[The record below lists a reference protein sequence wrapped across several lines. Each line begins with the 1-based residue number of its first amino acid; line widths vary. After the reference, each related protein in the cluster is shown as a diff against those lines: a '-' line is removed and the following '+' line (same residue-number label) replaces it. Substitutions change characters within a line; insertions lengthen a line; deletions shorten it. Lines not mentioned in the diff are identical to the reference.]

1 MAKLAYKIR
10 KINESIAAACT
21 SAIGTMWCVYLFVG
35 LTMLPLFF
43 PSTDREIQYIS
54 SAFLQLVFLP
64 LIMVGQSVLNK
75 ESEKRARQDH
85 QMILDEL
92 KEIRE
97 IKKILEEKR
106 KGEL

>member
-75 ESEKRARQDH
+75 ESEKMAKEDH
-85 QMILDEL
+85 QMIMNEL

-97 IKKILEEKR
+97 IRRLLEENR

>member
-21 SAIGTMWCVYLFVG
+21 TAIGTMWCVYLFVG

-43 PSTDREIQYIS
+43 PSIDREIQYIS

-75 ESEKRARQDH
+75 ESEKMAKEDH
-85 QMILDEL
+85 QMIMNEL

-97 IKKILEEKR
+97 IRRLLEENR

>member
-1 MAKLAYKIR
+1 
-10 KINESIAAACT
+10 
-21 SAIGTMWCVYLFVG
+21 
-35 LTMLPLFF
+35 MLPLFF
-43 PSTDREIQYIS
+43 PSIDREIQYIS

-75 ESEKRARQDH
+75 ESEKMAKEDH
-85 QMILDEL
+85 QMIMNEL

-97 IKKILEEKR
+97 IRRLLEENR